1 MWCAKIKRTT
11 RLAHRSRRKVGGTR
25 DGGSGRCISG
35 TTFFQLYFSGYWYL
49 IETLCSVTPLG
60 HAPLFHLSVLL
71 LADCFSS
78 QRRRVSRHWCL
89 SISIWNHS
97 LSRNLSGCR
106 LVILVEFFFLEHQQ
120 RGYFGKFQYF
130 LAFRMSLL
138 SKDHKAYERGKP
150 YLLSW

>member
-1 MWCAKIKRTT
+1 MWCANIKRTT

-60 HAPLFHLSVLL
+60 HAPPFHLSVLL

-89 SISIWNHS
+89 SISIWNPS

-106 LVILVEFFFLEHQQ
+106 LVILVEFFFWNINKGDILEN
-120 RGYFGKFQYF
+120 FNT
-130 LAFRMSLL
+130 
-138 SKDHKAYERGKP
+138 
-150 YLLSW
+150 SWPSGCHFYRRITKHMREVSPIN